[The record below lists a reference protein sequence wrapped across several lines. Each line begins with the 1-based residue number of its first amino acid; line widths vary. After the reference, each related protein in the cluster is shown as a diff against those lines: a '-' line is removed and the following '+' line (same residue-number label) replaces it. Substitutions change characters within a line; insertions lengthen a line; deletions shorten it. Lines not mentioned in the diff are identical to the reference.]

1 MEGEKSMMKR
11 PMEEVYGSDP
21 AEGYHKG
28 KKETKEKSESEWH
41 EASSKAKCIAA
52 KMDLL
57 DAIIRAKGDF
67 DFVAELEKLT
77 AEHMEAEGSLHDVK
91 VKVTDWFKLGEKWMM
106 DE

>member
-1 MEGEKSMMKR
+1 MKR
-11 PMEEVYGSDP
+11 F
-21 AEGYHKG
+21 HKG
-28 KKETKEKSESEWH
+28 KKETKEHYRALLRLADEHRKSESEWH

-77 AEHMEAEGSLHDVK
+77 AEHMEAEGNLADVK
-91 VKVTDWFKLGEKWMM
+91 VKVPDWFKLGEKWMM

>member
-28 KKETKEKSESEWH
+28 KKETKEHYRAFLRLADEHRKSESESH
-41 EASSKAKCIAA
+41 EPSSKAKCIAA

-57 DAIIRAKGDF
+57 DAIIRVKGT
-67 DFVAELEKLT
+67 LT
-77 AEHMEAEGSLHDVK
+77 LWLSWKTYSRAHGSRR
-91 VKVTDWFKLGEKWMM
+91 KLG
-106 DE
+106 